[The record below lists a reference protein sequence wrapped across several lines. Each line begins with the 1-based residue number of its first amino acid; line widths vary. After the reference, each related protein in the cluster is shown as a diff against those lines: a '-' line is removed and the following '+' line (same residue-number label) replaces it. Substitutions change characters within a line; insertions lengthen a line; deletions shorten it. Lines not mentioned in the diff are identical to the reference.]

1 MTKYKL
7 GEICDLNKESLSSKD
22 SYLDIEYLDTSS
34 ITENT
39 IDNIQYIQ
47 YCDAPSRAKRK
58 VRHNTIVYSTVRPRL
73 KHYGIL
79 TNPAENL
86 IVSTGFVT
94 IDVKEEFA
102 DTIDPYYLFLYLT
115 KPLITDN
122 LANIA
127 DTAVSAY
134 PSINPSDLANIII
147 DCPKLNEQRKIA
159 SLIQNVDNK
168 IALNRALNHNLE
180 AMAKQLYDYWFVQFD
195 FPDKEGKPYKSSGGK
210 MVWNVKLK
218 RYIPEGWEC
227 KNLLDIA
234 IFTNGLACQKYRP
247 TTEAKLP
254 VIKIREM
261 HDGFTTD
268 TEWVKADIPDSV
280 KIFNGD
286 VLFSWSASLEVMLWC
301 FGEGG
306 LNQHIFKVTGK
317 DGFPRSYYYY
327 QLKDYVNVFKAIAE
341 ARKTTMG
348 HITQDHLQQ
357 STIAVPPTTELP
369 ILLEKKI
376 APLFEQII
384 TLQEENAHLVK
395 LRDELLPLLMNGQVS
410 VNYDLS
416 AD

>member
-1 MTKYKL
+1 MA
-7 GEICDLNKESLSSKD
+7 ILSDIACFVEDKVRS
-22 SYLDIEYLDTSS
+22 SDIELSYY
-34 ITENT
+34 ITTDCILPNKQGRT
-39 IDNIQYIQ
+39 IAQNLPPQE
-47 YCDAPSRAKRK
+47 CS
-58 VRHNTIVYSTVRPRL
+58 
-73 KHYGIL
+73 L
-79 TNPAENL
+79 TRYTKSDVL
-86 IVSTGFVT
+86 I
-94 IDVKEEFA
+94 
-102 DTIDPYYLFLYLT
+102 
-115 KPLITDN
+115 
-122 LANIA
+122 ANIRPYLKKIWYA
-127 DTAVSAY
+127 DCEGGCSNDVLVLRVLPNHSSAFLFAALSNDRFFDY
-134 PSINPSDLANIII
+134 VMMGTKGSKMPRGDKDQIMRYKIPMMMTYNEEESIGRMILSI
-147 DCPKLNEQRKIA
+147 ERKIKTNQE
-159 SLIQNVDNK
+159 I
-168 IALNRALNHNLE
+168 NHNLE

-195 FPDKEGKPYKSSGGK
+195 FPNADGKPYKSSGGK

-317 DGFPRSYYYY
+317 NGFPRSYYYY